1 LRLNESNVSCVE
13 LDGICRS
20 NFGTSLVLVG
30 LDPQLNILTVLDA
43 RISGVLGIG
52 SVWAVIA
59 GGLLNTGG
67 SPREM
72 GGSCGGIS
80 WALGV
85 GREYEDELLPNAAKT
100 EVRLGGNSNSLD
112 REEAIEARGVAAPVV
127 IGQTCS
133 AAPLQRCG
141 ATCLGSQ

>member
-1 LRLNESNVSCVE
+1 
-13 LDGICRS
+13 
-20 NFGTSLVLVG
+20 
-30 LDPQLNILTVLDA
+30 LNILTVLDA

-59 GGLLNTGG
+59 GGLLNTGD

-72 GGSCGGIS
+72 GGSRGGLS

-112 REEAIEARGVAAPVV
+112 REEAIEARGVAAPWLAIVCFRLNPGIV
-127 IGQTCS
+127 KLIFEF
-133 AAPLQRCG
+133 AALG
-141 ATCLGSQ
+141 FAYVADCLSGDVGR